1 MRICTEIATGKLIEA
16 QSGEAE
22 PGALLANAV
31 AAGYAPN
38 DIEERVVE
46 SAEYRTLLDATQPE
60 PTYRQRR
67 ARDYAAELGQ
77 EPGQIS
83 AIGDTLDTILK
94 QFNQQRLDG
103 APMIQEMDDL
113 LAAVLTIKA
122 RHPKP

>member
-1 MRICTEIATGKLIEA
+1 
-16 QSGEAE
+16 
-22 PGALLANAV
+22 
-31 AAGYAPN
+31 
-38 DIEERVVE
+38 
-46 SAEYRTLLDATQPE
+46 
-60 PTYRQRR
+60 
-67 ARDYAAELGQ
+67 LGQ